1 MKKTLCAVVVILF
14 FITLDVYGGVIGTYP
29 RKAMFIE
36 KMVYSPD
43 GKKVALQARDKAN
56 YYRRNAFVYIGSSR
70 NGRFKKLSN
79 VPVSNISWIDNKTIA
94 FREKGT
100 SIFVKRSA
108 PAIVVKAIDIKTRR
122 LETLYTLPS
131 QTIPGSGGQ
140 TAVTNYYAISPGAR
154 FLLVQIGK
162 QYILE
167 DMAGRRAINL
177 PGFKVPYSSNP
188 VSQVRFFGRDGIV
201 LFDGNA
207 RRYLVYRFNGRR
219 LRLQKTIT
227 SMGRLKPS
235 GNFSIDDGGKFIIF
249 STEVCRG
256 GCRNEIYRYNL
267 RTNRLSR
274 KIMTV
279 RGSQVLRLV
288 FSKQQNQVLV
298 NDFHRWLKRYPLST
312 RN

>member
-1 MKKTLCAVVVILF
+1 MKKILCTAALILVF
-14 FITLDVYGGVIGTYP
+14 VTPDAWGGVIATYP

-36 KMVYSPD
+36 QMVYSPD

-56 YYRRNAFVYIGSSR
+56 YYRRTAHIYIGSSQY
-70 NGRFKKLSN
+70 GRFKKISN
-79 VPVSNISWIDNKTIA
+79 IAASHISWIDNSTIA
-94 FREKGT
+94 FRAQNT
-100 SIFVKRSA
+100 SIFTKRGA
-108 PAIVVKAIDIKTRR
+108 PAIVVKAINVNTRR
-122 LETLYTLPS
+122 VETLYTLPA
-131 QTIPGSGGQ
+131 QTIPGSGGR

-154 FLLVQIGK
+154 YLLVQIGEK
-162 QYILE
+162 YILE

-188 VSQVRFFGRDGIV
+188 VSQVRFFGRNGMI

-207 RRYLVYRFNGRR
+207 RRYLIYHYDGRR
-219 LRLQKTIT
+219 LRLQKTIA
-227 SMGRLKPS
+227 SMGSLKPS
-235 GNFSIDDGGKFIIF
+235 GNFSIDRGGKYIIF
-249 STEVCRG
+249 AAEVCRG

-267 RTNRLSR
+267 QTNRLSR

-298 NDFHRWLKRYPLST
+298 NDFHQWLKRYPLSV